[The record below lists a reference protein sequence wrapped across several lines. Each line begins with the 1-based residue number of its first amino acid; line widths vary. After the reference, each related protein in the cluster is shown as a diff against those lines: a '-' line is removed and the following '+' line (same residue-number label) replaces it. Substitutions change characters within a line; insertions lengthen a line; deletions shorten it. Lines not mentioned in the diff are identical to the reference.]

1 LTSGLPDTSTADTED
16 GPEIR
21 QSLET
26 CSGEGSDGSRNL
38 VTVRSSQASSE
49 SFFYTNELKEPP
61 IIDYDTP
68 YPIHQTCEQPWQCCN
83 HETFQ
88 DLLSDNIYFRKK
100 LAESTT
106 QRESLLQQVRALQ
119 SDQPEDT
126 LKILCDRIGDLERR
140 MHDRR
145 EYLDPFLKL
154 KTEYHLPPPIL
165 EQIES
170 DFHKMRRGFE
180 ALSIRKEF
188 RYPHRDPLQQESHK
202 GLGHLLS
209 RVLGDAQQSPL
220 LSQLRSQVSLG
231 ELVQAIVGAAV
242 CEWVFESE
250 LRCTAMMQTPVL
262 EAIRYLSST
271 VCKYA
276 DEDLA
281 QTRSQQV

>member
-1 LTSGLPDTSTADTED
+1 MTSELPDTSIADTED

-26 CSGEGSDGSRNL
+26 CSEGRSDGSRNL
-38 VTVRSSQASSE
+38 ITGRSPQASSE
-49 SFFYTNELKEPP
+49 PSFYTNKLKEFPS
-61 IIDYDTP
+61 IDYDTP
-68 YPIHQTCEQPWQCCN
+68 DPIHQTCEQPWQCCN
-83 HETFQ
+83 HEPLQ

-106 QRESLLQQVRALQ
+106 ERESLLQQVRALQ
-119 SDQPEDT
+119 SHQSDGT
-126 LKILCDRIGDLERR
+126 LKILSDRIVDLESR

-170 DFHKMRRGFE
+170 DFNKMRRGFE
-180 ALSIRKEF
+180 VLSIRKEF
-188 RYPHRDPLQQESHK
+188 RYPHRDPLQQGSHK

-209 RVLGDAQQSPL
+209 RVLGDAQESAL

-242 CEWVFESE
+242 CEWVFESD
-250 LRCTAMMQTPVL
+250 LRCTAMMQNPFV
-262 EAIRYLSST
+262 EAIRYLSSI

-276 DEDLA
+276 HEDLF
-281 QTRSQQV
+281 QM